1 MRDGAQYFTAP
12 ASSAQRRYEA
22 LRAYFLDEMPAAEV
36 ADRFGYST
44 ASIHQMA
51 SLLRQGRLNL
61 FTQTRPGPKGPRKA
75 TGQLR
80 QRVLE
85 LRAAGHSVT
94 EIAAACTGE
103 GMPVSAQTCWQILD
117 AEGLPRLPRRDDGRR
132 GPPARLDP
140 VKAAAA
146 PGWPDVPADLPCDH
160 AGLLLLL
167 PAMTQAGLPDL
178 VSSAGYP
185 STRDLSSWQSIG
197 TLLLAKCARKP
208 RVSHAGTLADDEG
221 LAFTLGLTALPKATH
236 LGTYSWRVRRE
247 SNQKLLTGL
256 VQALRPLGLA
266 TGGQGFNCDFHA
278 IRHHG
283 DQAVLEK
290 HYVPRR
296 SQRTRAVLTFFAQD
310 HATSDMVYSNAD
322 ITKAE
327 QAAEIIAFADYWN
340 NAAGSDPGLL
350 VFDSQLTTYKIL
362 GQLSGRGITWLTL
375 RQRGKTELARLD
387 ALPASAWKT
396 AVIARSAATGRAAL
410 HVGDWPEFARPDAL
424 VWVTVVFHGTAAWR
438 NHGLIIF
445 PLLFYRTSVQLRCP
459 AAPPGG
465 GLRPPGRPGGLGH
478 LLVGHPALR
487 RGFPG
492 LVKGD
497 ASASSPATPEA
508 PLTWAGVLRHP
519 SCGRRGDAPHPVFP
533 LSPPEPSLRRAGVRG
548 GAPAG
553 AGGARLGNERR
564 PSPPPSGGR
573 RGLLPGPRAGT
584 WPSVP
589 SRQACS
595 YSPGGRPPVRRI
607 TRAVLYQLA
616 HSLVAAST
624 RAGVSHGPRWSMT
637 SVLYR
642 PMMLSA
648 SALS

>member
-1 MRDGAQYFTAP
+1 MRDGAQYFTVP

-36 ADRFGYST
+36 AGRFGYST

-51 SLLRQGRLNL
+51 SLLRQGRLTL
-61 FTQTRPGPKGPRKA
+61 FAGARPGPKGPRKA
-75 TGQLR
+75 TGRLR

-94 EIAAACTGE
+94 EIAAACTRE

-117 AEGLPRLPRRDDGRR
+117 AGGLPRLSRRDDGRR

-140 VKAAAA
+140 VKAAAM

-178 VSSAGYP
+178 VSPAGYP

-221 LAFTLGLTALPKATH
+221 LAFTPGLTALPKATR

-266 TGGQGFNCDFHA
+266 TGEQGFNCDFHA

-296 SQRTRAVLTFFAQD
+296 SQRTRAVLTFSAQD
-310 HATSDMVYSNAD
+310 HATSDMVYSNPD
-322 ITKAE
+322 ITKAG

-340 NAAGSDPGLL
+340 DATGSDPGLL
-350 VFDSQLTTYKIL
+350 VFDSQLTTCKIL

-396 AVIARSAATGRAAL
+396 AVIARSGRYRRPRLHEDMVKLPGISGQVRQIAVKNIGRDEPALIITSDLTTPGKNLFARYAERMMAGNELDAYIGGFHLDALTSGVPLNVDLDTTLTVAAGNLYRLLALKPSRYEHATPETLWRDFPDATGTLHIDPAGVTCAL
-410 HVGDWPEFARPDAL
+410 
-424 VWVTVVFHGTAAWR
+424 
-438 NHGLIIF
+438 N
-445 PLLFYRTSVQLRCP
+445 LRS
-459 AAPPGG
+459 
-465 GLRPPGRPGGLGH
+465 H
-478 LLVGHPALR
+478 HPALIDA
-487 RGFPG
+487 GFAE
-492 LVKGD
+492 LQ
-497 ASASSPATPEA
+497 TPIPWWEGR
-508 PLTWAGVLRHP
+508 TLRF
-519 SCGRRGDAPHPVFP
+519 RFP
-533 LSPPEPSLRRAGVRG
+533 
-548 GAPAG
+548 
-553 AGGARLGNERR
+553 
-564 PSPPPSGGR
+564 
-573 RGLLPGPRAGT
+573 PR
-584 WPSVP
+584 
-589 SRQACS
+589 
-595 YSPGGRPPVRRI
+595 
-607 TRAVLYQLA
+607 
-616 HSLVAAST
+616 
-624 RAGVSHGPRWSMT
+624 
-637 SVLYR
+637 
-642 PMMLSA
+642 
-648 SALS
+648 